1 MSRYDKCYS
10 GKTYNYQRSGIRKQY
25 KDKKS
30 LNLNKIVNID
40 NNIDNNNIFIINE
53 NEEENMYIPIC
64 NLKNKPKNDKKRKLN
79 SELKMNLKF
88 NTPTKKDLDL
98 GQIKKK
104 LLKSHIGFFNAGG
117 SCYMASIIQILI
129 HLEKF
134 VKEFFKFTCYNA
146 KPLSNLFYKFL
157 VEIAES
163 KVMAIEIQKFAK
175 EYNQINYK
183 FNGKEGNNPMTFFN
197 EFIKKLGEENNGNIV
212 NLFTGKKNIIFIG
225 MSDCDYE
232 EEFIFHLIYLDENNI
247 SIKKALYQEKAF
259 EDDEN
264 IKLKEEII
272 VKPEIFVI
280 NLEIEE
286 IEYNFEEEINV
297 YGTNYQLK
305 AINRYTN
312 FHSIS

>member
-1 MSRYDKCYS
+1 MQYIKNFL
-10 GKTYNYQRSGIRKQY
+10 YNQNSEKEQI
-25 KDKKS
+25 KS
-30 LNLNKIVNID
+30 NNNFDENLNKVLID
-40 NNIDNNNIFIINE
+40 IK
-53 NEEENMYIPIC
+53 EENYLN
-64 NLKNKPKNDKKRKLN
+64 NLSNNKIGLEN
-79 SELKMNLKF
+79 S
-88 NTPTKKDLDL
+88 
-98 GQIKKK
+98 
-104 LLKSHIGFFNAGG
+104 GG

-134 VKEFFKFTCYNA
+134 LKEFFKPRSIVKNSLTYI
-146 KPLSNLFYKFL
+146 FYKFINQ
-157 VEIAES
+157 IANS
-163 KVMAIEIQKFAK
+163 SFGSVKIKNFAK
-175 EYNQINYK
+175 EYNKINYK

-297 YGTNYQLK
+297 YGANYQLK
-305 AINRYTN
+305 AINRYN
-312 FHSIS
+312 DFHSTA